1 MTNKKDSI
9 HYDKQSVA
17 TDCVIFGFD
26 EGELKVLLVKRAI
39 KPFMADWCFPGG
51 LIHIHETA
59 EEAARRILEDETGI
73 KDMFV
78 EQLYTFSSIDR
89 DPRYRVVS
97 ISYYALVS
105 IADWEVHAGENT
117 SDIKWFALSEI
128 PSLAFDHEQILE
140 VAKER
145 LQGKIRYQPIGFEL
159 LGEKFTIP
167 ELHKLYETVL
177 QTELD
182 RRNFSKKIL
191 SFGLL
196 IDLGEYQRGARNR
209 APKLYK
215 FDDKRYK
222 ELSKKG
228 FYFEM

>member
-1 MTNKKDSI
+1 MTEQTTPINNKRLSAAI
-9 HYDKQSVA
+9 
-17 TDCVIFGFD
+17 DCVIFGFD
-26 EGELKVLLVKRAI
+26 DGELKVLLTKRAI
-39 KPFMADWCFPGG
+39 KPYVTDWCFPGG
-51 LIHIHETA
+51 LIDVDETA
-59 EEAARRILEDETGI
+59 EEAVRRILEEETAI
-73 KDMFV
+73 KDMFL
-78 EQLYTFSSIDR
+78 EQLYTFTSIDR

-97 ISYYALVS
+97 IAYYALVN
-105 IADWEVHAGENT
+105 IANWEIHAGEDMR
-117 SDIKWFALSEI
+117 DIKWFGLSEV
-128 PSLAFDHEQILE
+128 PSLAFDHKEILE

-196 IDLGEYQRGARNR
+196 IDTGEYQRGARNR

-215 FDDKRYK
+215 FDDKRYR

>member
-1 MTNKKDSI
+1 MTNNKDSVQYERLSAAI
-9 HYDKQSVA
+9 
-17 TDCVIFGFD
+17 DCVIFGFD
-26 EGELKVLLVKRAI
+26 AGELKVLLTKRAI
-39 KPFMADWCFPGG
+39 MPSMADWCFPGG
-51 LIHIHETA
+51 LIKINETG
-59 EEAARRILEDETGI
+59 EEAVRRILEKETSI
-73 KDMFV
+73 KDMFL
-78 EQLYTFSSIDR
+78 EQLYTFTSIDR

-97 ISYYALVS
+97 IAYYALVN
-105 IADWEVHAGENT
+105 IAKWEVHAGENT
-117 SDIKWFALSEI
+117 CDVQWFALSEL
-128 PSLAFDHEQILE
+128 PPLAFDHKEILD

-145 LQGKIRYQPIGFEL
+145 LQGKIKYQPIGFEL
-159 LGEKFTIP
+159 LDEKFTIP

-191 SFGLL
+191 KFDLL

-215 FDDKRYK
+215 FDDKRYQ
-222 ELSKKG
+222 ELSKRG